1 MQDFD
6 LINGRHYQFDLPS
19 PSAPPLSDIDS
30 EALSQFQRLNK
41 IVEPLFVAVIAS
53 LYDLSDASTLSS
65 LKNLFAS
72 LSKQVD
78 FVDDEDEAGGRKKK
92 AVKAYISGQYS
103 LVLYWLDQGCHVQ
116 ALGLIKERMEEAAE
130 ENPETGFKEMEMNMR
145 K

>member
-1 MQDFD
+1 M
-6 LINGRHYQFDLPS
+6 
-19 PSAPPLSDIDS
+19 
-30 EALSQFQRLNK
+30 
-41 IVEPLFVAVIAS
+41 
-53 LYDLSDASTLSS
+53 
-65 LKNLFAS
+65 FAA

-116 ALGLIKERMEEAAE
+116 SLGLIKERMEEAAE
-130 ENPETGFKEMEMNMR
+130 ENPEAGFKEMEMNMR